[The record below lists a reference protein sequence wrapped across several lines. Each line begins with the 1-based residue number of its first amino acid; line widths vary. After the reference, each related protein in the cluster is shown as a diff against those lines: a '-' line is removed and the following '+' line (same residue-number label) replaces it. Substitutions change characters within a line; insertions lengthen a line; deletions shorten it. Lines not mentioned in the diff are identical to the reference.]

1 MGLSSRRPNRP
12 DSRAAK
18 RPPRR
23 VPAAGAALPTRDPA
37 EVSAAELALRL
48 YMQELRVKPYGH
60 ASTVLSAVHRLRKS

>member
-1 MGLSSRRPNRP
+1 M
-12 DSRAAK
+12 
-18 RPPRR
+18 
-23 VPAAGAALPTRDPA
+23 PAAGAALPTRDPA